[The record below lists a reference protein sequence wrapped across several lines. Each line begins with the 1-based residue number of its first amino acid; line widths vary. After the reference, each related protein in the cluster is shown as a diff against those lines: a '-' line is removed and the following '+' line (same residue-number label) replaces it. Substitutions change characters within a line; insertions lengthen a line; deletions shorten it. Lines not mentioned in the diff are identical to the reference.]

1 MLTLYA
7 KNLVSAQGDKI
18 PNRNGTRKG
27 AVSLAT
33 TSVGPGGTARTPES
47 ASLSEQASNQP

>member
-33 TSVGPGGTARTPES
+33 SVGPGGTARTPES